1 MPRRRLTRDKM
12 TTNKWRIHGCG
23 WLSRE
28 PTCRKYGAPRVHI
41 CTPCGSLIIGARS
54 QMWFPWKV
62 RNQWAEGGRSNYS
75 DHIWS
80 PIVWHPNRK

>member
-1 MPRRRLTRDKM
+1 M
-12 TTNKWRIHGCG
+12 
-23 WLSRE
+23 
-28 PTCRKYGAPRVHI
+28 HI